1 MVEDEGGMMAEYKL
15 DPPPSE
21 SIPVSRQRNLESL
34 QRNAGELFLKAL
46 ADPRTIEL
54 MLNPDG
60 VLWQERLGEEM
71 QPIGRME
78 AYRAEALFRV
88 VASCLHKT
96 ITWDKPQLDG
106 EFPLDGSR
114 FSGALPPV
122 VSNPIFAIRK
132 KASKVITLDEYVASG
147 VMTKKQ
153 RDVLVQSVETHRNV
167 LVIGG
172 TSSGKTTLTNALI
185 DAMVL
190 GCPAERIIIIEDTGE
205 IQCMAKNVV
214 FFHTTENVSMTLLL
228 KQSLRLRPNRI
239 CVGEVRDHA
248 ALDLMDAWNT
258 GHEGGIATL
267 HANSALLGL
276 SRLRGLVSR
285 NEFAPKE
292 IEEIIGEAVH
302 RVVFIERTP
311 QGRKVREILGVSGYS
326 RHTGQYDV
334 EQLA

>member
-1 MVEDEGGMMAEYKL
+1 MVDIAVLGNA
-15 DPPPSE
+15 DV
-21 SIPVSRQRNLESL
+21 PVSRQRSLESL
-34 QRNAGELFLKAL
+34 QRHAGDLFLKAL
-46 ADPRTIEL
+46 VDPLTIEL

-60 VLWQERLGEEM
+60 VLWQERLGEDM
-71 QPIGRME
+71 CPIGRME
-78 AYRAEALFRV
+78 THRVEALFRV
-88 VASCLHKT
+88 VASYLHKT
-96 ITWDKPQLDG
+96 ITWDRPQLDG

-122 VSNPIFAIRK
+122 VTGPTFAIRK
-132 KASKVITLDEYVASG
+132 KASKVMTLDEYVASG
-147 VMTKKQ
+147 VMTQEQ
-153 RDVLVQSVETHRNV
+153 RDVLVQSVLEHRNI

-185 DAMVL
+185 DAMVS
-190 GCPAERIIIIEDTGE
+190 GSPSERIIIIEDTGE
-205 IQCMAKNVV
+205 IQCLARNVV
-214 FFHTTENVSMTLLL
+214 FFHTTETVSMTLLL
-228 KQSLRLRPNRI
+228 KQSLRMRPNRI

-285 NEFAPKE
+285 NEFAPKD
-292 IEEIIGEAVH
+292 IEEVIGEAVH

-311 QGRKVREILGVSGYS
+311 QGRRVKEILRVNGYS
-326 RHTGQYDV
+326 RRTQQY
-334 EQLA
+334 EIK

>member
-1 MVEDEGGMMAEYKL
+1 MTAEFVAVN
-15 DPPPSE
+15 DV
-21 SIPVSRQRNLESL
+21 PVSRQRSLESL
-34 QRNAGELFLKAL
+34 QRHAGELFLKAL
-46 ADPRTIEL
+46 ADPLTIEL

-71 QPIGRME
+71 HPIGHME
-78 AYRAEALFRV
+78 THRVEALFRV
-88 VASCLHKT
+88 VASYLHKT
-96 ITWDKPQLDG
+96 ITWDSPQLDG

-122 VSNPIFAIRK
+122 VTGPTFAIRK
-132 KASKVITLDEYVASG
+132 KASKVMTLDEYVASG
-147 VMTKKQ
+147 IMTQKQ
-153 RDVLVQSVETHRNV
+153 RDVLVQSVLDHRNI

-185 DAMVL
+185 DAMVS
-190 GCPAERIIIIEDTGE
+190 GSPSERIIIIEDTGE
-205 IQCMAKNVV
+205 IQCRARNVV
-214 FFHTTENVSMTLLL
+214 FFHTTETVSMTLLL
-228 KQSLRLRPNRI
+228 KQSLRMRPNRI

-285 NEFAPKE
+285 NEFAPKD
-292 IEEIIGEAVH
+292 IEEVIGEAVH
-302 RVVFIERTP
+302 RVVFIERTQ
-311 QGRKVREILGVSGYS
+311 QGRRVKEILRVNGYS
-326 RHTGQYDV
+326 HRTQQY
-334 EQLA
+334 EIE